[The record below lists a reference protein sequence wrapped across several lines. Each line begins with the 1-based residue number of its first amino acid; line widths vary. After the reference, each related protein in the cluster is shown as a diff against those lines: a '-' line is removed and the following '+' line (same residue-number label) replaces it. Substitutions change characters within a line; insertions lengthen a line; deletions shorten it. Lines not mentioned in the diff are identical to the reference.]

1 MHPDHADVKL
11 ATLQEYGD
19 AMGLQKLRALLSSYS
34 CPLNKEVESFLK
46 DESRAVHS
54 SKMSSSVTY
63 LARDLATGDRLGY
76 FTLMMKAYSVKAAEL
91 TSANRRLVKRSSE
104 IDAAGNL
111 TTAVYLIAQ
120 IGKNYALPEERRIS
134 GAVLLELALMVFR
147 RTKEA
152 IGGKLVM
159 VEREIDRPKLLDFYN
174 DNGFKSWTTR
184 RNARDG
190 MVYDQ
195 MFSVLDNA

>member
-1 MHPDHADVKL
+1 MHPDHAGVKL

-19 AMGLQKLRALLSSYS
+19 AMGVQKLRALLSSYS

-63 LARDLATGDRLGY
+63 LAFDLATGDLLGY

-104 IDAAGNL
+104 IDAEGNL

-134 GAVLLELALMVFR
+134 GAELLELALMVFR
-147 RTKEA
+147 GTKKA

-159 VEREIDRPKLLDFYN
+159 VEREIDRPRLLDFYN
-174 DNGFKSWTTR
+174 ANGFKSWTTR
-184 RNARDG
+184 VNARDG

-195 MFSVLDNA
+195 MFSILDNP

>member
-1 MHPDHADVKL
+1 MSPEVKL
-11 ATLQEYGD
+11 LTLLEARQTIG
-19 AMGLQKLRALLSSYS
+19 ASGLSELLDSFS
-34 CPLNKEVESFLK
+34 CPLNKEVEGFLK

-54 SKMSSSVTY
+54 SRMSSSVTY
-63 LARDLATGDRLGY
+63 LALDSASSDLLGY

-104 IDAAGNL
+104 LDAGGNL

-120 IGKNYALPEERRIS
+120 LGKNYALPEERRIS